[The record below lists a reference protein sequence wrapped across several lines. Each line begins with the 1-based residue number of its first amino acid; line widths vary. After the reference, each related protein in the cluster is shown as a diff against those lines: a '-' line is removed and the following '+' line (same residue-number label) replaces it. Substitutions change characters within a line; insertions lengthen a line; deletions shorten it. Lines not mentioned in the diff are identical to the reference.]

1 MLTEL
6 RKKSQITIPKEVVE
20 KLGLYEGDKLEITE
34 ENGAIKI
41 IPVAVYPRKYISDLL
56 EEMTEIK
63 RQIKLGKQPIFDSV
77 DNLFAHLDSEQG
89 QK

>member
-1 MLTEL
+1 
-6 RKKSQITIPKEVVE
+6 
-20 KLGLYEGDKLEITE
+20 
-34 ENGAIKI
+34 
-41 IPVAVYPRKYISDLL
+41 
-56 EEMTEIK
+56 MTEIK